1 MILLKLKLNKKSP
14 PEYQVSRIMILVS
27 YHDLSNCDYTIN
39 DSKKSNFVRKKEEEF
54 MVYSHKNLLYGGLW

>member
-14 PEYQVSRIMILVS
+14 PEYQVSRIMICV

-39 DSKKSNFVRKKEEEF
+39 DSKKSNFVRKKEEE
-54 MVYSHKNLLYGGLW
+54 LYGIFA